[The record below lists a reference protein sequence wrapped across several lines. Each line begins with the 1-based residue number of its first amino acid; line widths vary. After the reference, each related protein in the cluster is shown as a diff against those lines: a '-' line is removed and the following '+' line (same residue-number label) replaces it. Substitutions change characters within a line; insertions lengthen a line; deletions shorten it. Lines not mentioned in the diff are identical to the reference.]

1 MIYDS
6 VTLSFKKHG
15 ICEELE
21 ENKFKCHLIFVFACK
36 NTSCKALPKNKLIN

>member
-15 ICEELE
+15 TCEELE
-21 ENKFKCHLIFVFACK
+21 ENKFLKCHLIFVFACK
-36 NTSCKALPKNKLIN
+36 NTSCKALPKNK